1 MVPWTN
7 STDCLKI
14 VVYVYY
20 PFIFMSKNGPP
31 YKVTGSMTEV
41 LDIIAKNLN
50 FCYEYVVP
58 EDNQYG
64 YRMVNGSWTGIIGVV
79 ARKEADMTAVVVGV
93 DQERAAVVDFSDF
106 LYTDQKSIVYKRP
119 MLESDMAG
127 FLKPYTAMS
136 WVMIMVALVTV
147 AVMIPLTGLFYPL
160 SRLSQTKENHN
171 NYFAAAGSRRKN
183 TVSSELQDA
192 GFWSFATALAQCE
205 SARHENIVGSANFQH
220 LPRSF
225 SAYNFLPR
233 GQSQQAVL
241 GMWLVLSL
249 IISTVYRSNLK
260 AMLIKPRLVLP
271 FSNLMELT
279 ESGIPCFVVRGT
291 LLHRNIQG
299 AEVGSAVWRL
309 NNRLILHS
317 DVPRAVRDMS
327 AGKHA
332 IFTTHLGLLSVIHTS
347 FVQTNTCS
355 IYMTMDSYFGPR
367 CLSIVFR
374 KGSPLRH
381 QVNPIVVKLRESGIL
396 EHLFMKYVIHAST
409 CLRSDPANV
418 ENILRPLEIGDMY
431 GVCFVYVG
439 GK

>member
-1 MVPWTN
+1 
-7 STDCLKI
+7 
-14 VVYVYY
+14 
-20 PFIFMSKNGPP
+20 
-31 YKVTGSMTEV
+31 
-41 LDIIAKNLN
+41 
-50 FCYEYVVP
+50 
-58 EDNQYG
+58 
-64 YRMVNGSWTGIIGVV
+64 
-79 ARKEADMTAVVVGV
+79 MTAVVVGV

-160 SRLSQTKENHN
+160 SRLSHVNVKYQG
-171 NYFAAAGSRRKN
+171 AGMTMHSGRMQ
-183 TVSSELQDA
+183 QDC
-192 GFWSFATALAQCE
+192 L
-205 SARHENIVGSANFQH
+205 
-220 LPRSF
+220 
-225 SAYNFLPR
+225 
-233 GQSQQAVL
+233 AVL
-241 GMWLVLSL
+241 GLLKL
-249 IISTVYRSNLK
+249 PDISCYYLAYHCCLHDVYRSNLK

-291 LLHRNIQG
+291 LLHRNI
-299 AEVGSAVWRL
+299 
-309 NNRLILHS
+309 
-317 DVPRAVRDMS
+317 
-327 AGKHA
+327 
-332 IFTTHLGLLSVIHTS
+332 
-347 FVQTNTCS
+347 QTNTCS